1 MNSKSLHGDCREK
14 LKEIEDNSI
23 DSIVTDPPYE
33 LGFMGKK
40 WDNTGI
46 AYNIEVWKECL
57 RVLKLGGHLLSFGGS
72 RTYHRMACAIED
84 AGFEI
89 RDQIMWIY
97 GSGFPKSLNVSKA
110 IDSKLNAEREVIGT
124 VRRWGNAAGKGRG
137 GQYMNEYEESIGGNE
152 KFDAITASATKEA
165 QQWEGWGTALKPA
178 HEPIVVARKPIEGTV
193 ANNALTYGTGGI
205 NIDGCRI
212 STPESWARD
221 TTKDKSPITTGDIY
235 NGGFNNIIKSSHP
248 SGRFPANVIL
258 ECICDEVVTEGK
270 SKEPYEYK
278 DKNYKVEGFIEN
290 IKPSSPSNYNDKAQ
304 KIIHTNPDCPCYIMD
319 EQSGKL
325 KSGFMKKDQQRHQD
339 GGFNGG
345 FPQDRIGERDTYGNS
360 GGASRFFYCAKASKS
375 ERNLGLDTFED
386 RVFVQSNG
394 GQSKSDRGEDG
405 YGKAQIGINKVKI
418 TKNIHPTVK
427 PISVMRYLVRL
438 VTPRGGACLDPF
450 MGSGTTGIA
459 CIMEGVNFLGIEQ
472 EIEYVKIAKARIAA
486 VELPKADPAL
496 FEETI

>member
-46 AYNIEVWKECL
+46 AYNIEVWKASL

-205 NIDGCRI
+205 NIDGCLI
-212 STPESWARD
+212 STTESWARD

-235 NGGFNNIIKSSHP
+235 N
-248 SGRFPANVIL
+248 
-258 ECICDEVVTEGK
+258 
-270 SKEPYEYK
+270 
-278 DKNYKVEGFIEN
+278 
-290 IKPSSPSNYNDKAQ
+290 
-304 KIIHTNPDCPCYIMD
+304 
-319 EQSGKL
+319 
-325 KSGFMKKDQQRHQD
+325 
-339 GGFNGG
+339 
-345 FPQDRIGERDTYGNS
+345 
-360 GGASRFFYCAKASKS
+360 
-375 ERNLGLDTFED
+375 
-386 RVFVQSNG
+386 
-394 GQSKSDRGEDG
+394 
-405 YGKAQIGINKVKI
+405 
-418 TKNIHPTVK
+418 
-427 PISVMRYLVRL
+427 
-438 VTPRGGACLDPF
+438 
-450 MGSGTTGIA
+450 
-459 CIMEGVNFLGIEQ
+459 
-472 EIEYVKIAKARIAA
+472 
-486 VELPKADPAL
+486 
-496 FEETI
+496 